1 MAVEAGAGRDE
12 ANPAGTR
19 VHKIEKQSMFKVVL
33 TAKNILGTTNY
44 ADIQGASEELVRSY
58 LS

>member
-12 ANPAGTR
+12 AYRAGTR
-19 VHKIEKQSMFKVVL
+19 MHKMENRLVFKMVL
-33 TAKNILGTTNY
+33 TAKKSVRTLNY
-44 ADIQGASEELVRSY
+44 ADVQGASEELVRSY

>member
-12 ANPAGTR
+12 ADPAGTR
-19 VHKIEKQSMFKVVL
+19 VHKMEITVVL
-33 TAKNILGTTNY
+33 TAKNNLKTMNY
-44 ADIQGASEELVRSY
+44 AEFQRASEELVRSY